1 MSQWINKLSDKLKIQ
16 SWQIQNT
23 LSLFEED
30 KTIPFI
36 ARYRKEQTGQLN
48 EIQLRDIYDE
58 YQFQGKIA
66 ERKAEILQSL
76 ENQQALTE
84 SLKKSVEE
92 AETMKI
98 LEDIYLPFKKKQKTR
113 ADIAVEK
120 GLKPLSEW
128 ILTTKYEN
136 DDYIMKFKNKEFNLL
151 TKEDILNGTMDILA
165 EQLSFQT
172 EIRDFVRDNLYRN
185 GIIETRKNEK
195 TEDEK
200 EVYKTYYENE
210 FKLFS
215 IPEWRILAINRAEK
229 EKILKVKMLMD
240 WNRMNPYLERKTG
253 EKDLDGMVLMLMKI
267 ARIREN
273 HPYFNELNFM
283 TRDSLKRLILPSI
296 EREIRND
303 LTEKAENR
311 SVSVF
316 QRNLRHLLL
325 TPPLKKRSIAAID
338 PGYRTGCKVAFLDE
352 NGAFMGNTTI
362 FPTPPFSKI
371 EEAIAIMSRAV
382 EQYQISLIAI
392 GNGTASRETE
402 DFISQFLKKYEEI
415 KYIMVSEAGAS
426 VYSASAAAI
435 DEFPE
440 LDVTVRGAIS
450 IGRRVQDMLNEL
462 VKIPPESIGVGMYQH
477 DISEN
482 LLKQKLSLETESVV
496 NLLGVN
502 INTASE
508 YLLQYISGLTKKT
521 AKNVVEYRTQNGLFK
536 NRKEL
541 KKVKGIGEKVYEQAA
556 GFCRVPES
564 DNPLDNTV
572 IHPESYKDAE
582 RIIGLAGFKSADLI
596 TKRQMLSEKLRALNI
611 QKTADE
617 LKISDI
623 LVKDIISALTEGITD
638 PRDEYPQI
646 QLKSEVKS
654 FDSLYTGIQL
664 QGIVRNITDFGIFA
678 DIGVGYDGLIYRST
692 FTDYQPDTF
701 YPGQIIRVEVIS
713 LDPKNKKSGL
723 RLIG

>member
-58 YQFQGKIA
+58 YQFQGKLA

-316 QRNLRHLLL
+316 QRNLRLLLL

>member
-23 LSLFEED
+23 LSLFEDD

-84 SLKKSVEE
+84 SLKKAVEE

-325 TPPLKKRSIAAID
+325 TPPLKKRTIAAID

-362 FPTPPFSKI
+362 YPTPPFSKTD
-371 EEAIAIMSRAV
+371 EAISIMSRAV

-701 YPGQIIRVEVIS
+701 YPGQIICVEVIS